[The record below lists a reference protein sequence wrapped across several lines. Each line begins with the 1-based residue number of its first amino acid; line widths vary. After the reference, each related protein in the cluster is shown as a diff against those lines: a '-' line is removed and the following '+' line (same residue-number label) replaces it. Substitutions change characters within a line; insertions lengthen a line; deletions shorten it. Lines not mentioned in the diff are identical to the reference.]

1 MGIFKKSKTQKNPQP
16 IPEQFTQPPISGGNS
31 FSMNE
36 YLNAKEAN
44 IHLFKE
50 RNVQSLDS
58 FTSRI
63 TAELDAQSIN
73 NTYNYWF
80 ILNFMADYFSNIV
93 PFRFKDVNIQRA
105 VMIAIRL
112 GVIYGQSALWW
123 NDNKLAGMYINNLE
137 HDEMGYP
144 KVLDLASGV
153 SLLLTQSKQ
162 YDGTTEFKGYEDL
175 KVVPKEVD
183 DNIFTFLPYNYRVG
197 GLINW
202 RPFLLTFERL
212 LKMVYTNSF
221 QYAKSFTYRVNDVQ
235 MAYDE
240 IKMFFNNENPF
251 LIEVGNDDTPLANR
265 INKIEIGDSGSSY
278 NLFTFI
284 KDYLNLFY
292 ELIGRRE
299 NTDKKNER
307 NIKGEVQASQNNFD
321 VLQNELTNS
330 IHYLLEWVKEKTG
343 QEYEI
348 LNEMPEEPQDDQ
360 EGAESDNGTID
371 TEGSVEDDV

>member
-1 MGIFKKSKTQKNPQP
+1 MGIFKKSKTQKDTQP

-162 YDGTTEFKGYEDL
+162 YDGKTEFKGYEAL

-221 QYAKSFTYRVNDVQ
+221 QYAKSFTYRVNDVE

-360 EGAESDNGTID
+360 EQAESDNGTID

>member
-1 MGIFKKSKTQKNPQP
+1 MGIFKKSKAQKDTQP

-50 RNVQSLDS
+50 RNVQNLDS

-63 TAELDAQSIN
+63 TDELDAQSIN

-123 NDNKLAGMYINNLE
+123 NDSKLAGMYINNLE

-162 YDGTTEFKGYEDL
+162 YDGKTEFKGYEDL

-183 DNIFTFLPYNYRVG
+183 NNIFTFLPYNYRVG

-221 QYAKSFTYRVNDVQ
+221 QYAKSFTYRVNDVE

-348 LNEMPEEPQDDQ
+348 LNEMPEENPDEQ
-360 EGAESDNGTID
+360 EQAESDNATID
-371 TEGSVEDDV
+371 TEGNVEDDV

>member
-50 RNVQSLDS
+50 RNVHSLDG

-93 PFRFKDVNIQRA
+93 GFRFKDVNIQRA

-123 NDNKLAGMYINNLE
+123 NDSKLAGMYINNLE

-162 YDGTTEFKGYEDL
+162 YDGKTEFKGYEDL